1 MPGNTIFSLSKLS
14 ETAYFQ
20 GKLSGKRKTISVIF
34 NRFLEVFSSFARDKE
49 IHEALIE
56 TKRDAKNP
64 GNTPFPGFFH
74 AKILLICFRKI

>member
-34 NRFLEVFSSFARDKE
+34 DRVFGSVRRSP
-49 IHEALIE
+49 
-56 TKRDAKNP
+56 KR
-64 GNTPFPGFFH
+64 
-74 AKILLICFRKI
+74 